1 MKIWIPMLMSLV
13 LPINALAQDTHPE
26 VQAALDWTLPPHNC
40 VPPEIKASH
49 DSTSGTERKYKKAKK
64 KFEKCYDGYKAD
76 LIEQQQSMI
85 GVAKHGLNQEQA
97 DIIMKNMKLI
107 QSIVTSG
114 YIQPTAQLIEIPHED
129 MEIQVI
135 HH

>member
-1 MKIWIPMLMSLV
+1 MKYLIPMLLSVV
-13 LPINALAQDTHPE
+13 LPINALAQDVHPE
-26 VQAALDWTLPPHNC
+26 VQAALDWTLPSHDC
-40 VPPEIKASH
+40 VPPKIKASH
-49 DSTSGTERKYKKAKK
+49 DSSSGTERKYNKAKK

-76 LIEQQQSMI
+76 LIEQQQSMMA
-85 GVAKHGLNQEQA
+85 VAKHGLSQEQA
-97 DIIMKNMKLI
+97 DIIMRNMKLI

-114 YIQPTAQLIEIPHED
+114 YIQPTAQLIDIPHED